1 MNTRLFD
8 AFKNREERVKEY
20 MAGCSAKYGMV
31 CTCGV
36 KCRCMTC
43 NCKAATNFRRLK
55 SLQQVG
61 CCGPNMGTDLP
72 LTGIVENENDIQSSF
87 SGALSTD
94 QPLDFSHFPMGPPAP
109 IDKQVT
115 DQITMNAHVRRPAP
129 TPFTYSHSQASQSYS
144 NGERISFSSNVRN
157 SNRQSFRQSIRGMS
171 ITSETTFGRAM
182 SGLSALS
189 IDWENL
195 DDFDVEVD
203 HSAHI
208 NNASPSNGNNGPRRP
223 SIRRSN
229 MSNESTEQQVSF
241 KV

>member
-1 MNTRLFD
+1 MQMNTRLFD
-8 AFKNREERVKEY
+8 AFQIREERVKEY
-20 MAGCSAKYGMV
+20 MAGCAAKYGMV

-55 SLQQVG
+55 SLQQTG
-61 CCGPNMGTDLP
+61 CCGPNMETDSNL
-72 LTGIVENENDIQSSF
+72 GCIGENDNDGQSNF
-87 SGALSTD
+87 SGPLPTD

-109 IDKQVT
+109 IDKQVV
-115 DQITMNAHVRRPAP
+115 DQILMTAYPSRPAP
-129 TPFTYSHSQASQSYS
+129 TPYNYSFSQAS
-144 NGERISFSSNVRN
+144 GERISFATNLRN
-157 SNRQSFRQSIRGMS
+157 PTRQSFRQSVRGMS
-171 ITSETTFGRAM
+171 VTSETTFGRAM

-195 DDFDVEVD
+195 DDFDIEVD

-208 NNASPSNGNNGPRRP
+208 NNTSPSNGNSGLRRS

-229 MSNESTEQQVSF
+229 MSNESNETQVAF